1 MGNKFVKNNV
11 TMFVFAVLSLV
22 VMLGAAVV
30 GTKVFTEAYALVGSA
45 VLVAIAVVMHLLGSK
60 LKINVFYSIS
70 LMLNAVAGGFGAS
83 SYFTYFYE
91 KFDIVLAGLATLT
104 VVLLTGVVTGLVSR
118 FNNHKKAV
126 SIVSAVLGVCL
137 LVAAVIFWNITSS
150 TYFSYGFFALLWS
163 IFYMGMLIYT
173 ANKKRRV
180 FRDISLG
187 GFGACAFVCIAA
199 LTIITEGDVGSELFD
214 GFVPEKKTNN
224 IKK

>member
-1 MGNKFVKNNV
+1 MENKTIKNNV

-30 GTKVFTEAYALVGSA
+30 GTKIFTEAYALVGSA

-91 KFDIVLAGLATLT
+91 KFDVLLAGAATLT
-104 VVLLTGVVTGLVSR
+104 VVLVTAIITGMVSY
-118 FNNHKKAV
+118 FENHKKLVAV
-126 SIVSAVLGVCL
+126 LSGVLGVGL
-137 LVAAVIFWNITSS
+137 AVAAVIFWAMTNS

-163 IFYMGMLIYT
+163 IFYMGMLIYA
-173 ANKKRRV
+173 ANKNRRV

-199 LTIITEGDVGSELFD
+199 LTIITEGDVGSEFFD
-214 GFVPEKKTNN
+214 GFVPEKKAKT
-224 IKK
+224 KK